1 MRDDLQQQMLMTFA
15 GTTPQQISLTQLAQ
29 VLDATDKLVSA
40 CVRETFGIEIQAPIY
55 LSEFRAGSIM
65 LSFGVMPSAQVDPI
79 AALFSVIRRVQLQ
92 QFEDMSPDLRR
103 SLRRFFTTTPTA
115 RAVTFRNLPPDQAR
129 QDVRFRN
136 LPPDQAGQQGVTL
149 PTNIAIPFPD
159 TPKPLE
165 IEESTTLYGKLVSVT
180 GGASPYCWLQTSR
193 QNVRI
198 DVTAEQARELGKYLD
213 QEIGITG
220 VATWNLDEMWIEKF
234 VSKEIIPPRKYQSWE
249 AALPHLQ
256 AFAVYYE
263 DIGDSVAWVRSLRDD
278 DDEEAE

>member
-40 CVRETFGIEIQAPIY
+40 CVRETFGSEIQAPIY

-115 RAVTFRNLPPDQAR
+115 QAVTFRNLPPDQA
-129 QDVRFRN
+129 
-136 LPPDQAGQQGVTL
+136 GQQEVTL

-180 GGASPYCWLQTSR
+180 GGASPSCQLQTSR
-193 QNVRI
+193 QDVSI
-198 DVTAEQARELGKYLD
+198 DVTAEQAGELGKYLD

-220 VATWNLDEMWIEKF
+220 VATWNLDAMWIRRF

-263 DIGDSVAWVRSLRDD
+263 DIRDSVAWVRSLRDD
-278 DDEEAE
+278 DDEETG